1 MEFLIITGLSGA
13 GKTHAADVLE
23 DMGYYCVDN
32 MPAEIM
38 PRFAEFCAAGGG
50 KFDKVALVSDIREKG
65 GTQTLLKTIEELK
78 VMDCNLKV
86 LFMNADV
93 RTLINRYKETRRK
106 HPAAIGGE
114 TVEDAIKREMKLM
127 EPIKA
132 QADYIIDS
140 SNSPLNRLQHK
151 LEKVLLGTEAK
162 TSMDIS
168 VVSFGY
174 KYGIPADADL
184 VMDARFL
191 PNPYY
196 VEELRPLSGMDR
208 AVAEYVFSF
217 KQTTDFM
224 EKLNDIIDFLVPCYQ
239 EEGKAT
245 LVIAIGCTG
254 GRHRS
259 VAIAN
264 ALNTHLNSSGLT
276 SNLINRDIE
285 K

>member
-65 GTQTLLKTIEELK
+65 GINTLLKTIDELRS
-78 VMDCNLKV
+78 MDCNLKV

-93 RTLINRYKETRRK
+93 RTLINRYKETRRR
-106 HPAAIGGE
+106 HPIAVSGE
-114 TVEDAIKREMKLM
+114 TLEESINREMELM
-127 EPIKA
+127 EPVKKC
-132 QADYIIDS
+132 ADYIVDS
-140 SNSPLNRLQHK
+140 SNSPLSNLQHK
-151 LEKVLLGTEAK
+151 LEKLMLGEETKPEFGV
-162 TSMDIS
+162 T
-168 VVSFGY
+168 VESFGY
-174 KYGIPADADL
+174 KYGLPADADL
-184 VMDARFL
+184 VIDARFL

-196 VEELRPLSGMDR
+196 VEDLRTLTGMDR

-217 KQTTDFM
+217 KQTTEFM
-224 EKLNDIIDFLVPCYQ
+224 EKLENMVDFLLPLYQ
-239 EEGKAT
+239 KEGKPI
-245 LVIAIGCTG
+245 LNIAVGCTG

-264 ALNTHLNSSGLT
+264 ALNTHLLAQGVT
-276 SNLINRDIE
+276 SNLINRDID